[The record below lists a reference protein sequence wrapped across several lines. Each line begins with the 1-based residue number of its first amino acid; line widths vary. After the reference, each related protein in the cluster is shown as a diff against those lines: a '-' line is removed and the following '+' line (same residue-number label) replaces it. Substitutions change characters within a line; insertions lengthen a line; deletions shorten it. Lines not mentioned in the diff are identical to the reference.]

1 MRLFNFYLKYFF
13 VLFFLATSQAFS
25 NNLKFEGL
33 SILTMDDIQSL
44 TVVDIYKEQIS
55 EMELDSI
62 TKDLYESDL
71 IYDINLYIDNDIN
84 FF

>member
-1 MRLFNFYLKYFF
+1 MRPFSFYLKYFF

-25 NNLKFEGL
+25 NILKFEGL

-71 IYDINLYIDNDIN
+71 IYDLNL
-84 FF
+84 